1 MTAEL
6 FIYNGIARKIN
17 KFNEMTSV
25 KSYADLKPFEPFNV
39 ENPRLIVDYADGLAD
54 ANYACVDG
62 LYYFV
67 VTPAYRVGERLVFE
81 LTKDV
86 LMSNLNEILNM
97 NVIMDRTS
105 SMFNSY
111 ISDDRQLGQVNYTA
125 FSWGMGTWHWNNHNI
140 VFVAIG
146 GGTQ

>member
-1 MTAEL
+1 MEATFYISTAPT
-6 FIYNGIARKIN
+6 RKIDKRN
-17 KFNEMTSV
+17 MLTEI
-25 KSYADLKPFEPFNV
+25 KSINTLKPYENFDV
-39 ENPRLIVDYADGLAD
+39 ETGYLILTYDEDLVSCNYVKVDD
-54 ANYACVDG
+54 C
-62 LYYFV
+62 YYFV
-67 VTPAYRVGERLVFE
+67 KTPVKRVGQQIVLE
-81 LTKDV
+81 LDKDP

-105 SMFNSY
+105 SLFNSY